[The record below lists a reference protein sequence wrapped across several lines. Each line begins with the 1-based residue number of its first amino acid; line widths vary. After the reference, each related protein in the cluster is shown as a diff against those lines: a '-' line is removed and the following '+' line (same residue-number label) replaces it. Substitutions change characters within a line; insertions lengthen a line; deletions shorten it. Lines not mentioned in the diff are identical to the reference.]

1 MTNGNR
7 LPRLLLVLAFFL
19 AALLSCRQLG
29 SADLGFHL
37 KTGEHILAGHGWPKT
52 DPFTDTMKN
61 QAYIDTSWGFD
72 VLVATVHRLT
82 GPAGLTLLTMVLTL
96 AILLLMTL
104 RARLNT
110 KLDPT
115 ALGVGLLM
123 GTIAMEMRY
132 EPRPEMVSYV
142 LLALQAFLLSRRA
155 AGRPTPAWTF
165 VLVQLVWANMHS
177 LFILGWLVMGI
188 FLIGGWLEK
197 KTFDRGLALALVAAI
212 VVSFVNPYGFEGVRF
227 PFTLL
232 TRFQSNNPFAQ
243 TIGEFISPFSLKLSE
258 QFPFY
263 PHWPIWT
270 FRILA
275 ATSAIAALIWLRRK
289 QYTSMLL
296 VLAIF
301 PLSVSMIRNIPLFV
315 VVALPAMITALPIGK
330 WIEARWKLPVAR
342 SVLPTA
348 AIVLSLILAIRVFHD
363 AYYLETR
370 RTDRFGVGWNRLV
383 LPVEAAAFVSKL
395 DMPGAM
401 LNHLNFGGYLMWAT
415 KGPVFIDGRLE
426 VVGESFYNDYNRI
439 FTSEVALE
447 QAVVR
452 HDIGWIFTPYAG
464 APELIR
470 RLSADPRWRLAHV
483 DGVAA
488 VFVRVDRADVRD
500 RVEMFIDPL
509 LTELL
514 APGSPSTP
522 WNQLPGM
529 GGPPRIG
536 GLARWLDGLLRRQ
549 RFPSDDFYLGLF
561 CLFRKEYEPA
571 ARRFTEAIKA
581 SDGAWYD
588 AYANLGAVLW
598 RMGDKAG
605 AAAAYKVVLRED
617 PGNRV
622 AGERVGG

>member
-1 MTNGNR
+1 M
-7 LPRLLLVLAFFL
+7 AFLL
-19 AALLSCRQLG
+19 AALFSCRQLG

-37 KTGEHILAGHGWPKT
+37 KTGEYILAGHGWPKT
-52 DPFTDTMKN
+52 DPFTDTMKDH
-61 QAYIDTSWGFD
+61 AYIDTSWGFD
-72 VLVATVHRLT
+72 VLVAQVHRLA
-82 GPAGLTLLTMVLTL
+82 GPAGLTLLTMALTL
-96 AILLLMTL
+96 AMLLFMTM
-104 RARLNT
+104 RARLHT

-123 GTIAMEMRY
+123 GAIAMEMRY

-177 LFILGWLVMGI
+177 LFVLGWLVMGI

-197 KTFDRGLALALVAAI
+197 KVFDRGLALALVAAI
-212 VVSFVNPYGFEGVRF
+212 GVSLVNPYGLEGVRF

-243 TIGEFISPFSLKLSE
+243 TIGEFISPFSPKLSE
-258 QFPFY
+258 QFPNY

-270 FRILA
+270 FRILVAGSVLA
-275 ATSAIAALIWLRRK
+275 AITWLRRK
-289 QYTSMLL
+289 QYTSLLL
-296 VLAIF
+296 VLVIL
-301 PLSVSMIRNIPLFV
+301 PLSVSMIRNIPLVV

-330 WIEARWKLPVAR
+330 WIERRWKLPAVHRA
-342 SVLPTA
+342 LPAA
-348 AIVLSLILAIRVFHD
+348 AILLSLILAVRIFHD

-383 LPVEAAAFVSKL
+383 LPVEAATFVNKL

-447 QAVVR
+447 QAVAR
-452 HDIGWIFTPYAG
+452 HGIGWIITPYAG

-470 RLSADPRWRLAHV
+470 RLSADSRWRLAHV
-483 DGVAA
+483 DGLAA

-500 RVEMFIDPL
+500 RVETLMNPRVA
-509 LTELL
+509 ELL
-514 APGSPSTP
+514 APGPPSIP

-529 GGPPRIG
+529 GGPSPRSG
-536 GLARWLDGLLRRQ
+536 GLARWVDGLLHRQ
-549 RFPSDDFYLGLF
+549 RFPSDDFYVGLF

-571 ARRFTEAIKA
+571 ARLFTSAIIS

-598 RMGDKAG
+598 RQGDKAG

-622 AGERVGG
+622 ARERVGG